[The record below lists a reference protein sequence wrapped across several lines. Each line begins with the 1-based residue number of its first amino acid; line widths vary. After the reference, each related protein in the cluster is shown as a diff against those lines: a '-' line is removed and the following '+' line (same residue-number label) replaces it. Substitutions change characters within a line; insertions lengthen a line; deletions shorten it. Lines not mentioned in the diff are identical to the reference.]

1 VRRTI
6 CWLREPFC
14 GISHF
19 IGVVLA
25 IAGLGLLMVEAQ
37 GRPWHMVGFG
47 IYGTTLVIMYLA
59 STLYHSLPVP
69 MRYQN
74 WLMRFDHIAIYLLIA
89 GTYTPVCLI
98 KLRGVW
104 GWSLLSTVW
113 GLAVIGILAIII
125 WGTRLEWL
133 RVILCV
139 CMGWLSLVAIQPL
152 CRVFPAEALWWL
164 FGGGVIYSIGT
175 IIFAIGSVRPDLW
188 NKKVPKIPSHDLWHL
203 FVLAGSACHFIL
215 MLRYVAPSAS

>member
-1 VRRTI
+1 MIRMI
-6 CWLREPFC
+6 QWLREPFC

-19 IGVVLA
+19 VGVVLS
-25 IAGLGLLMVEAQ
+25 IAGFGLLMVEAE
-37 GRPWHMVGFG
+37 GRPWHVTGFA
-47 IYGTTLVIMYLA
+47 IYGATLVIMYLA

-69 MRYQN
+69 IRYQN
-74 WLMRFDHIAIYLLIA
+74 WLMRLDHIAIYLLIA

-113 GLAVIGILAIII
+113 AIAAIGILAILI
-125 WGTRLEWL
+125 WGSKLEVL

-152 CRVFPAEALWWL
+152 SQAFPPEALYWL
-164 FGGGVIYSIGT
+164 FGGGIIYSIGT
-175 IIFAIGSVRPDLW
+175 VIFAIGSVRPDLW
-188 NKKVPKIPSHDLWHL
+188 QRKVPRIGSHDLWHL
-203 FVLAGSACHFIL
+203 FVLAGSACHFIV
-215 MLRYVAPSAS
+215 MLRYVAPAS